1 MELKFRRRFSTQ
13 IVLLGLAV
21 AVTMSLTFAY
31 VIPYI
36 HLRFYDQRKA
46 EIGRMTQAG
55 ARLAAGVVARRPTGA
70 GLDPEMKEQL
80 TSLLEELGRDGE
92 NQFWIADRSGRMIL
106 RPESLNWLDQ
116 TVFGGKSDS
125 GRDYLKRMTSAGPDQ
140 TRIIDCTVRVDGR
153 DRAMLAGAGPIAGR
167 PWLLVG
173 AANTA
178 DIEKNISEFTMS
190 LGAIVGLKFLVVAAA
205 CFLLG
210 KSLGKP
216 VRKVLAWA
224 ETIGQGDLSSE
235 DMKTRRRD
243 ELGLMTKAL
252 NRMKNS
258 LRDDVRLASAAAF
271 LARMAAQDVRES
283 SQAFADRTAGRAA
296 ASRQLSQAVTG
307 VNRAVQS
314 ISQKAKEANEEAA
327 RLAEEVKSEQ
337 TPDSAETA
345 DRVWRLS
352 TTVSDIAAH
361 CWEQSLIMAEVEQS
375 IQEADQAVQAD
386 VTMVDELNLAVKNM
400 DEEADNLFSQMRRFK
415 LD

>member
-55 ARLAAGVVARRPTGA
+55 ARLAAGVIARRPAGT
-70 GLDPEMKEQL
+70 GLDPQMKEQL

-116 TVFGGKSDS
+116 TVFGGKSDL

-140 TRIIDCTVRVDGR
+140 TRIVDCTVRSDGK
-153 DRAMLAGAGPIAGR
+153 DRSMLAGAGPIADR

-173 AANTA
+173 AAYTA
-178 DIEKNISEFTMS
+178 DIEKSISEFTMS

-216 VRKVLAWA
+216 VRKVLDWA
-224 ETIGQGDLSSE
+224 ETIGQGDLSGE

-296 ASRQLSQAVTG
+296 ASRQLSEAVTG

-314 ISQKAKEANEEAA
+314 ISQKAKDANEEAA

-337 TPDSAETA
+337 IPDPAETG

-386 VTMVDELNLAVKNM
+386 ATMVDELNLAVKNM

>member
-46 EIGRMTQAG
+46 EIGRMTRTG
-55 ARLAAGVVARRPTGA
+55 ARLAAGVIARRPA
-70 GLDPEMKEQL
+70 GEGLGPEIKKQL
-80 TSLLEELGRDGE
+80 TSLLEELGGTGE
-92 NQFWIADRSGRMIL
+92 DQFWIADRSGRMVL
-106 RPESLNWLDQ
+106 RPDRLDWLDR
-116 TVFGGKSDS
+116 TVFGRQGGSGLNFIKQMTAAGSD
-125 GRDYLKRMTSAGPDQ
+125 RA
-140 TRIIDCTVRVDGR
+140 RIVDCSVRVDGR
-153 DRAMLAGAGPIAGR
+153 DRAMLAGASPISGR

-173 AANTA
+173 AAYTA
-178 DIEKNISEFTMS
+178 DIEKSISEFTMS

-216 VRKVLAWA
+216 VRKVSEWA
-224 ETIGQGDLSSE
+224 ETIGRGDLSGE
-235 DMKTRRRD
+235 DMETRRRD

-258 LRDDVRLASAAAF
+258 FRDDVRLASAAAF

-314 ISQKAKEANEEAA
+314 ISKKAKEANEEAA
-327 RLAEEVKSEQ
+327 HLAGEIKSAPASDP
-337 TPDSAETA
+337 TETA
-345 DRVWRLS
+345 DRIWRLS

-361 CWEQSLIMAEVEQS
+361 CWEQSFIMAEVEQS

-386 VTMVDELNLAVKNM
+386 AAMVDELNLAVKNM
-400 DEEADNLFSQMRRFK
+400 DEEANNLFNQMKRFK